1 MLLKNLDNFNKIN
14 GFRKIKSL
22 SSIVY
27 PKNKRFKNIYNKL
40 KNKKYLKFGN
50 FYQSFICPVNFIS
63 FYKNINNLKL
73 NFSNKRDNN
82 LIDKINGLNFCKKK
96 NNWTN
101 SSLSLLK
108 KNFLL
113 NMRSNIVDKLN
124 INNKF
129 KECNSWKIKNF
140 KIYNINNFFLFFNKI
155 NDNSLNFFEKLN
167 KKICISNKNNFTT
180 FEFDKNQ
187 NLNNEKNTDVDKQ
200 KILFCLFDEINNKS
214 NFFSIVLFKNFFY
227 ETEEFKTFFLEQ
239 ILNNLKK
246 NKKNKLKILIISNNL
261 ENILVEFNIK
271 SKKISLNL
279 FSNSSNLC
287 SFLKSFLPDLKKRL
301 KKNKVFIGKVKI
313 FKQNF
318 FDRFKININKNKN
331 LKSLTSNFY
340 KIFENKYCYEKKI
353 NFLSLIKKHQYS
365 DILLHRNGIYV

>member
-50 FYQSFICPVNFIS
+50 FYQSFIYPVNFIS

-82 LIDKINGLNFCKKK
+82 LINKINGFNFCKKK
-96 NNWTN
+96 NHWTN

-124 INNKF
+124 ISNKF

-140 KIYNINNFFLFFNKI
+140 KIYNFNNFFLFFNKI

-167 KKICISNKNNFTT
+167 KKICISNKNNLTT

-214 NFFSIVLFKNFFY
+214 NLFSIVLFKNFVY
-227 ETEEFKTFFLEQ
+227 ETEEFKAFFLEQ

-301 KKNKVFIGKVKI
+301 KKNKVFIDKVKI
-313 FKQNF
+313 FEQNF
-318 FDRFKININKNKN
+318 FDRFKTNINKNKN

-365 DILLHRNGIYV
+365 DVLLHRNGIYI